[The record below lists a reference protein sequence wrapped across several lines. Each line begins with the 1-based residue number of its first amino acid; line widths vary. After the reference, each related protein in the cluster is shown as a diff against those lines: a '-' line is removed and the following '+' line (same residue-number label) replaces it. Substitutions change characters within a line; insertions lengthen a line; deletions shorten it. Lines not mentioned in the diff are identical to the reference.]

1 MLRHNNVKHIVYFY
15 HLGGG
20 KIPLILKGD
29 SNHAFLKT
37 FFDVNG
43 VSSLFQYFADVRILD
58 GRGRSALWHA
68 KSAGS
73 KECADILRHNGCHDL
88 GTMIPQVSRNDVFL
102 WHRKSTVEVVTHQTN
117 QKGIFAL
124 IKVTKLQRW
133 WLILPRRLKRCVD
146 DI

>member
-1 MLRHNNVKHIVYFY
+1 MLRHNNVKYIVYFY

-20 KIPLILKGD
+20 KIPLILKGN
-29 SNHAFLKT
+29 SNHALLKA

-102 WHRKSTVEVVTHQTN
+102 
-117 QKGIFAL
+117 
-124 IKVTKLQRW
+124 
-133 WLILPRRLKRCVD
+133 
-146 DI
+146 